1 MSVVPPRKLRSGKVI
16 HKSSF
21 IQNSSK
27 SQLNMNSDWINR
39 SNVDTDSNLPE
50 THLDERSSSSQA
62 EVNHQIVKS
71 QTDTTEIKTLLVT
84 LTQQVISRS
93 EEETAPRA
101 SGSRTQK
108 RVDKVTGDN

>member
-1 MSVVPPRKLRSGKVI
+1 
-16 HKSSF
+16 
-21 IQNSSK
+21 
-27 SQLNMNSDWINR
+27 MNSDWINR
-39 SNVDTDSNLPE
+39 ANEDTDSNLPE
-50 THLDERSSSSQA
+50 THLDERNSSSQA

-71 QTDTTEIKTLLVT
+71 QNDTTEIKTLLAT
-84 LTQQVISRS
+84 LTQQFISRS